1 MSQPKPELGT
11 LLGIVLLP
19 PAIAGLVVAGA
30 ILAQLEK

>member
-1 MSQPKPELGT
+1 LGT